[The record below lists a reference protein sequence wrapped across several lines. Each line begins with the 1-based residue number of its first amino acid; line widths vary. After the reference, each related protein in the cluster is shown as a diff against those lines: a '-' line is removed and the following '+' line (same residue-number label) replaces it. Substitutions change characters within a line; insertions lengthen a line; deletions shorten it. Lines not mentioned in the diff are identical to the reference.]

1 MLALVAVPFIGLLPN
16 AWNLSLGPQL
26 PPLVT
31 VDNLGILESPQSREL
46 PPLIIDEPEET
57 EVRAPGRFGFG
68 WEINL
73 TLLWAIGAAGI
84 LMRFAIGY
92 LRLLSL

>member
-26 PPLVT
+26 PPLAT
-31 VDNLGILESPQSREL
+31 VDNLGIVESPQLREL
-46 PPLIIDEPEET
+46 PLLIIDEPEKP
-57 EVRAPGRFGFG
+57 EVRASGRFGFG

-73 TLLWAIGAAGI
+73 TLL
-84 LMRFAIGY
+84 
-92 LRLLSL
+92 